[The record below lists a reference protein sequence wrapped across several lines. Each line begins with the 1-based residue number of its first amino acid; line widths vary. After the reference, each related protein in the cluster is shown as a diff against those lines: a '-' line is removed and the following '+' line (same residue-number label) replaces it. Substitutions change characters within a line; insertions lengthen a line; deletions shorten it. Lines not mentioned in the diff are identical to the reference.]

1 VPTINKDGKSVED
14 VMLDLETVGTSAGC
28 GILSIGA
35 STFDG
40 KEKFYERID
49 PASSRIYL
57 REDIGTLRWWNS
69 QDRQL
74 KEEAFGGTKEL
85 VAVLDSFHDWFRS
98 LNNKDYKQTFV
109 WGNGAD
115 FDLPIL
121 GWAYLRVNR
130 PIPWHT
136 YNGRCYR
143 TLKNLMPHVKAPPRA
158 SKKHHALD
166 DAIYQAEHAKLI
178 LSVL

>member
-1 VPTINKDGKSVED
+1 MVNKDGKSVED

-28 GILSIGA
+28 GILCIGA
-35 STFDG
+35 ATFDG

-49 PASSRIYL
+49 PASSKIYL
-57 REDIGTLRWWNS
+57 REDIETLRWWNS

-85 VAVLDSFHDWFRS
+85 VVVLDEFHDWFRS
-98 LNNKDYKQTFV
+98 LNNKDYKNTFI

-121 GWAYLRVNR
+121 AAAYKAVDR
-130 PIPWHT
+130 PVPWHPW
-136 YNGRCYR
+136 NGRCYR
-143 TLKNLMPHVKAPPRA
+143 TLKSLLPAVKAPPRA

-166 DAIYQAEHAKLI
+166 DAIYQAEHAV
-178 LSVL
+178 VLLQVL